1 MKTKINMK
9 RLTTD
14 MEHKN
19 IQVVSID
26 RQRQLYTCADGIEY
40 PLMEGCEDFTVEDLQ
55 NFIDS
60 AKDVTIDILKNIDRT
75 E

>member
-1 MKTKINMK
+1 MKTKINIK
-9 RLTTD
+9 RLATN

-26 RQRQLYTCADGIEY
+26 KEKQLYTCADGIEY
-40 PLMEGCEDFTVEDLQ
+40 PLMEGCEDFTIEDLQ

-60 AKDVTIDILKNIDRT
+60 AKDATINILKNIDNP